1 MDTMDTPATAQR
13 SMRADARHNYECL
26 LRAAHEVVAEHGS
39 DASLEEIARRACVGV
54 GTLYRHFPNRQAL
67 LEAVFNHQMTA
78 LVARSDE
85 LLTSPSPG
93 EALVTW
99 LHDLLVFSTTY
110 RGLSACVL
118 IATLDENSEA
128 TKLSRAKS
136 HVAAALL
143 ARAQEA
149 GAVRADITSADVGRL
164 IHGIALATEK
174 LPDRLT
180 QAERLFEIVLDSLWL
195 QKPVPSEENISPEG
209 ESRQQR

>member
-1 MDTMDTPATAQR
+1 MDTLDKPASAQR

-39 DASLEEIARRACVGV
+39 DASLEEVARRAGVGV

-67 LEAVFNHQMTA
+67 LEAIFNHQMTA
-78 LVARSDE
+78 IVAKADE
-85 LLTSPSPG
+85 LLTSPSPR

-110 RGLSACVL
+110 RGLSGCVL

-128 TKLSRAKS
+128 SKLSRAKS
-136 HVAAALL
+136 RAAAALL

-149 GAVRADITSADVGRL
+149 GEVRADITSPDIGRL

-174 LPDRLT
+174 LPDRLA
-180 QAERLFEIVLDSLWL
+180 QAERLFSIVLDSLWV
-195 QKPVPSEENISPEG
+195 QKPAG
-209 ESRQQR
+209 G